1 MWGTY
6 FVLKR
11 KNANFDNEDLN
22 ESLGENFL
30 EKLKDLKPSIILDIN
45 LDTFERKMHLVN
57 DLLSKKKLFLRLY
70 EKNKFKYVF
79 KKGHDKNEVQ
89 KEVSACI
96 DLIALKL
103 LET

>member
-6 FVLKR
+6 FVLKG

-22 ESLGENFL
+22 ESLGEKFL

-70 EKNKFKYVF
+70 EKKNNLNMFLKKVMIKMKYKKKFLRV
-79 KKGHDKNEVQ
+79 
-89 KEVSACI
+89 
-96 DLIALKL
+96 
-103 LET
+103 